1 MVRVRAT
8 TVVRV
13 AAPQSR
19 LRVCGLRK
27 TFHESSLPKTIA
39 RYANPSRALER
50 GGHDVTA
57 MPNGLAVL
65 NTIHEHTRDLLVAD
79 IVTPRIGVE
88 VSRQANRLN
97 ADFFSPVYQWL
108 RGRGGEC
115 AR

>member
-1 MVRVRAT
+1 VVRVRAT
-8 TVVRV
+8 AVVRV
-13 AAPQSR
+13 AAPRPR
-19 LRVCGLRK
+19 LRVRGLQK
-27 TFHESSLPKTIA
+27 TFHGSSFPQTIA
-39 RYANPSRALER
+39 RYANSSRALER

-57 MPNGLAVL
+57 MRNGLAVL

-97 ADFFSPVYQWL
+97 ADFSSPVYQWL

>member
-1 MVRVRAT
+1 MVQVRAK
-8 TVVRV
+8 TVVKV
-13 AAPQSR
+13 AASR
-19 LRVCGLRK
+19 PWVCVCWLRK

-88 VSRQANRLN
+88 VSRQANGLN
-97 ADFFSPVYQWL
+97 ADFSSPVYQWL